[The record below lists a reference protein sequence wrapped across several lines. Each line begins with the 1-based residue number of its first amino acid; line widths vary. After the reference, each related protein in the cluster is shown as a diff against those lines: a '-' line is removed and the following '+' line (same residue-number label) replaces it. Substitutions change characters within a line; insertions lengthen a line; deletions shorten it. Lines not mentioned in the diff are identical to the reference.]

1 MPLEAGIP
9 APDFALPDENGKVH
23 RLSDY
28 RGNVVVLYF
37 YPKDNTPGCT
47 REAVGFRDD
56 FDAFQQAGVVI
67 LGVSPDPPER
77 HARFKAK
84 YNLPFTLLADPEHKV
99 CELYDVW
106 KKKKNFGK
114 EYFGVARTT
123 YIIAP
128 DGTIAKVYKRVKTAE
143 HSQRVLEDLQALGM
157 IKAQDTAEG

>member
-1 MPLEAGIP
+1 MPLESGQP
-9 APDFALPDENGKVH
+9 APDFALPDAQGEVR

-28 RGNVVVLYF
+28 RGRVVVLYF

-47 REAVGFRDD
+47 REAMGFRDD
-56 FDAFQQAGVVI
+56 YEAYQKAGVVI

-77 HARFKAK
+77 HVRFMTK
-84 YNLPFTLLADPEHKV
+84 YDLPFTLLADTEHKV

-106 KKKKNFGK
+106 KKKKSFGK
-114 EYFGVARTT
+114 EYFGVVRTT

-143 HSQRVLEDLQALGM
+143 HSRQVLADLKALGLLP
-157 IKAQDTAEG
+157 E

>member
-1 MPLEAGIP
+1 MPLDAGQT
-9 APDFALPDENGKVH
+9 APDFALPDETGHVH

-28 RGNVVVLYF
+28 RGKVVVLYF

-56 FDAFQQAGVVI
+56 YAAYQQAGVVI

-84 YNLPFTLLADPEHKV
+84 HDLPFTLLADPEHRV

-114 EYFGVARTT
+114 EYFGVVRTT

-143 HSQRVLEDLQALGM
+143 HSQQVLADLRALGVV
-157 IKAQDTAEG
+157 EV

>member
-1 MPLEAGIP
+1 MPLNAGQM
-9 APDFALPDENGKVH
+9 APDFALPDAEGKTH

-28 RGNVVVLYF
+28 RGKTVVLYF

-56 FDAFQQAGVVI
+56 FDAFRQAGVVI
-67 LGVSPDPPER
+67 LGVSPDSPER

-84 YNLPFTLLADPEHKV
+84 YDLPFTLLADTEHRV

-106 KKKKNFGK
+106 KKKKSFGK
-114 EYFGVARTT
+114 EYFGVVRTT

-128 DGTIAKVYKRVKTAE
+128 DGTIARVYKRVKTAE
-143 HSQRVLEDLQALGM
+143 HSQQVLADLRALGLL
-157 IKAQDTAEG
+157 

>member
-1 MPLEAGIP
+1 MPLDAGKI
-9 APDFALPDENGKVH
+9 APDFALPDEKEEIH

-28 RGNVVVLYF
+28 RGKVVVLYF

-56 FDAFQQAGVVI
+56 FEAYQRAGVVI
-67 LGVSPDPPER
+67 LGVSPDSPER

-84 YNLPFTLLADPEHKV
+84 HNLPFTLLADTEHKV

-114 EYFGVARTT
+114 EYFGVVRTT

-128 DGTIAKVYKRVKTAE
+128 DGTIAK
-143 HSQRVLEDLQALGM
+143 G
-157 IKAQDTAEG
+157 

>member
-1 MPLEAGIP
+1 MPLAEGIP
-9 APDFALPDENGKVH
+9 APDFALPDEQGQIH

-28 RGNVVVLYF
+28 RGKVVVLYF

-47 REAVGFRDD
+47 REAVGFKEDY
-56 FDAFQQAGVVI
+56 AAYQEAGVVI

-84 YNLPFTLLADPEHKV
+84 YALPFTLLADPEHQV
-99 CELYDVW
+99 CERYDVW

-114 EYFGVARTT
+114 EYFGVVRTT

-128 DGTIAKVYKRVKTAE
+128 DGTIAKVYPRVKAAG
-143 HSQRVLEDLQALGM
+143 HSQQVLEDLKALGLS
-157 IKAQDTAEG
+157 A

>member
-1 MPLEAGIP
+1 MPLEAGQM
-9 APDFALPDENGKVH
+9 APDFVLPDEQGKEH

-28 RGNVVVLYF
+28 RGKVVVLYF

-56 FDAFQQAGVVI
+56 YEAYQQAGVVI

-77 HARFKAK
+77 HVRFKTKHA
-84 YNLPFTLLADPEHKV
+84 LPFTLLADTGHKV

-106 KKKKNFGK
+106 KKKKRFGK
-114 EYFGVARTT
+114 EYFGVVRTT

-143 HSQRVLEDLQALGM
+143 HSKQVLADLKALGLL
-157 IKAQDTAEG
+157 TE

>member
-1 MPLEAGIP
+1 MPLESGQP
-9 APDFALPDENGKVH
+9 APDFALPDAQGEVH

-28 RGNVVVLYF
+28 RGRVVVLYF

-56 FDAFQQAGVVI
+56 YGAYQKAGVVI

-77 HARFKAK
+77 HVRFMTK
-84 YNLPFTLLADPEHKV
+84 YDLPFTLLADTEHKV

-106 KKKKNFGK
+106 KKKKSFGK
-114 EYFGVARTT
+114 EYFGVVRTT

-128 DGTIAKVYKRVKTAE
+128 DGTIAKVYERVKTAE
-143 HSQRVLEDLQALGM
+143 HSRQVLADLKALGLLP
-157 IKAQDTAEG
+157 E

>member
-1 MPLEAGIP
+1 MPLESGQP
-9 APDFALPDENGKVH
+9 APDFALPDAQGEVH

-28 RGNVVVLYF
+28 RGRVVVLYF

-56 FDAFQQAGVVI
+56 YGAYQKAGVVI

-77 HARFKAK
+77 HVRFMTK
-84 YNLPFTLLADPEHKV
+84 YDLPFTLLADTEHKV

-106 KKKKNFGK
+106 KKKKSFGK
-114 EYFGVARTT
+114 EYFGVVRTT

-143 HSQRVLEDLQALGM
+143 HSRQVLADLKALGLLP
-157 IKAQDTAEG
+157 E

>member
-1 MPLEAGIP
+1 MPLEAGRV
-9 APDFALPDENGKVH
+9 APDFALPDAEGKVH

-28 RGNVVVLYF
+28 RGKVVVLYF

-56 FDAFQQAGVVI
+56 YEAYQQAGVVI
-67 LGVSPDPPER
+67 LGVSPDSPER

-84 YNLPFTLLADPEHKV
+84 YDLPFTLLADTEHKV

-106 KKKKNFGK
+106 KKKKSFGK
-114 EYFGVARTT
+114 EYFGVVRTT

-143 HSQRVLEDLQALGM
+143 HSKQVLADLKALGLLG
-157 IKAQDTAEG
+157 A

>member
-9 APDFALPDENGKVH
+9 APDFTLPDEEGKEH

-28 RGNVVVLYF
+28 RGKVVVLYF

-47 REAVGFRDD
+47 REAVGFKEDYPAYQD
-56 FDAFQQAGVVI
+56 AGVVI

-77 HARFKAK
+77 HVRFKTK
-84 YNLPFTLLADPEHKV
+84 YDLPFTLLADPEHKV

-143 HSQRVLEDLQALGM
+143 HSKQVLEDLKALGL
-157 IKAQDTAEG
+157 IE

>member
-1 MPLEAGIP
+1 MPLAEGIP
-9 APDFALPDENGKVH
+9 APDFALPDEQGQMH

-28 RGNVVVLYF
+28 RGKVVVLYF

-47 REAVGFRDD
+47 REAVGFKEDY
-56 FDAFQQAGVVI
+56 AAYQEAGVVI

-84 YNLPFTLLADPEHKV
+84 YALPFTLLADPEHQV
-99 CELYDVW
+99 CERYDVW

-114 EYFGVARTT
+114 EYFGVVRTT

-128 DGTIAKVYKRVKTAE
+128 DGTIAKVYPRVKAAG
-143 HSQRVLEDLQALGM
+143 HSQQVLEDLKALGLS
-157 IKAQDTAEG
+157 A

>member
-1 MPLEAGIP
+1 MPLEAGQV
-9 APDFALPDENGKVH
+9 APDFALPDAEGKVH

-28 RGNVVVLYF
+28 RGKVVVLYF

-56 FDAFQQAGVVI
+56 YEAYQQAGVVI
-67 LGVSPDPPER
+67 LGVSPDSPER

-84 YNLPFTLLADPEHKV
+84 YDLPFTLLADTEHKV

-106 KKKKNFGK
+106 KKKKSFGK
-114 EYFGVARTT
+114 EYFGVVRTT

-143 HSQRVLEDLQALGM
+143 HSKQVLADLKALGLLG
-157 IKAQDTAEG
+157 A